1 MTTKTVEISTMEAQ
15 LEDIQE
21 QIELERVHARRLAI
35 LYKARDNL
43 VWACDSAEV
52 AGEADP
58 FACQL
63 YDKAMAYYLEATKEV
78 Q

>member
-1 MTTKTVEISTMEAQ
+1 MTTKTKTVSIETMEAL
-15 LEDIQE
+15 LEDLQE
-21 QIELERVHARRLAI
+21 QIEHERKHARRLAT

-58 FACQL
+58 FARQL
-63 YDKAMAYYLEATKEV
+63 YEKAMAYLGKEAE
-78 Q
+78 